1 MNQSNRVCKMEGHD
15 ELPIFHVCT
24 LFECNQPKRWCCSE
38 CISQGI
44 HNHSKPNNSHVMKIK
59 EHLIKLK
66 SEAEKFKENL
76 DGYKTMQLKSLEK
89 ILKEC

>member
-15 ELPIFHVCT
+15 EYLIYHICT

-44 HNHSKPNNSHVMKIK
+44 HNHNKPNNSHVMKIK
-59 EHLIKLK
+59 ELLIKLK

-76 DGYKTMQLKSLEK
+76 DGHKTM
-89 ILKEC
+89 